1 MQILGIVGS
10 TCKSETSGVHHTLV
24 QMWNV
29 GFNLTRTPTRF
40 DFWLPGK
47 QLL

>member
-10 TCKSETSGVHHTLV
+10 TRKSETSGVHTLV

-29 GFNLTRTPTRF
+29 GFNLTSTPTRF
-40 DFWLPGK
+40 DFWLPDK